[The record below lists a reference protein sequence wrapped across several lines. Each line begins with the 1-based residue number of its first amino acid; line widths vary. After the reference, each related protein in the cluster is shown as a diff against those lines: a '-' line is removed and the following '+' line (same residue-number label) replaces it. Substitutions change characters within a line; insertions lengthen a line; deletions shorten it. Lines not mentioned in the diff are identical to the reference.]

1 MADQKID
8 IASDQKPTKKGRGD
22 RRDGRWIRDIDG
34 FHVVMMNLFPNR
46 TEAEVYSKEQFDVTE
61 LLKLVEERNAADP
74 DLQTKAFH
82 VFVAAIAKTLWHRQT
97 LNRFVA
103 GRRMYQRHDLT
114 FAFVVKRQFS
124 DHAEELLLTMKVDG
138 DTTLSDISRK
148 ILGETKEMRE
158 SGTSDVDGIINT
170 FAKTPRFVQRIAMR
184 AFRILDFYGMMPK
197 FMTDGDTNYVSVLLS
212 NLGSIK
218 ADAAYHHLNNYGT
231 NSIMMTI
238 GEIHKEQILSKEGL
252 PVIRDVVNFGI
263 NVDERIADGF
273 YFAKSMKIMRHIIE
287 HPRMLEAPL
296 KETIGYDGE

>member
-1 MADQKID
+1 MTDKT
-8 IASDQKPTKKGRGD
+8 SDKKSDNTTEKRRRGD

-61 LLKLVEERNAADP
+61 LLQWVEERNAGNPA
-74 DLQTKAFH
+74 LQTKAFH
-82 VFVAAIAKTLWHRQT
+82 VFVAAIAKTLWHREK

-103 GRRMYQRHDLT
+103 GRRMYQRNELT

-138 DTTLSDISRK
+138 ETTLEDVSRK
-148 ILGETKEMRE
+148 ILGETREMRE
-158 SGTSDVDGIINT
+158 SGTSDVDVIINT
-170 FAKTPRFVQRIAMR
+170 FAKLPRFLQRIAMGF
-184 AFRILDFYGMMPK
+184 FRILDFYGMMPK
-197 FMTDGDTNYVSVLLS
+197 AMTDGDTNYVTVLLS

-231 NSIMMTI
+231 NSIMITI
-238 GEIHKEQILSKEGL
+238 GEIHKAQVLDKDGV
-252 PVIRDVVNFGI
+252 PVVRDVVNFGI
-263 NVDERIADGF
+263 NLDERIADGF

-287 HPRMLEAPL
+287 HPRMLDAPL
-296 KETIGYDGE
+296 KESIGYDGE